1 MFDIAKM
8 NVQNSQD
15 AIVEQY
21 TRNEEGMLAMSDED
35 RKIA

>member
-21 TRNEEGMLAMSDED
+21 TRNEEGMLAVSDED
-35 RKIA
+35 GKIA